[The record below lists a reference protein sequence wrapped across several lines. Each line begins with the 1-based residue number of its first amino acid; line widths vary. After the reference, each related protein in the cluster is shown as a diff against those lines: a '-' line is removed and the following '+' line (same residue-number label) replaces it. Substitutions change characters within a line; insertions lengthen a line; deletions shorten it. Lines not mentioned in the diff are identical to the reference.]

1 LICLGTAAFTWGAVP
16 ARVNNAT
23 DMQFYADHEV
33 RAGMDEILK
42 QHSGELTILV
52 LSSLVLLTLLLLAPQ
67 LLRSHLKVVEIQ
79 HTERMKA
86 LEQGISVRVIDDRSL
101 FAGRTALLVP
111 IVSVCTAGTVT
122 CFLAAYKV
130 DILFSVSLAV
140 WSVAGIVS
148 LAALTGCVALLGRL
162 AQLQAGVEDEELAL
176 NPLENREKQSRS
188 G

>member
-1 LICLGTAAFTWGAVP
+1 MD
-16 ARVNNAT
+16 
-23 DMQFYADHEV
+23 DM
-33 RAGMDEILK
+33 LK
-42 QHSGELTILV
+42 QHSGELTILI

-79 HTERMKA
+79 HAEHMKA
-86 LEQGISVRVIDDRSL
+86 LEKGISVRVLDDRSL

-148 LAALTGCVALLGRL
+148 LAAITGCVALLGRL
-162 AQLQAGVEDEELAL
+162 AQLQSGMENEEFEESSLKK
-176 NPLENREKQSRS
+176 ERRRS
-188 G
+188 

>member
-1 LICLGTAAFTWGAVP
+1 MD
-16 ARVNNAT
+16 
-23 DMQFYADHEV
+23 DM
-33 RAGMDEILK
+33 LK
-42 QHSGELTILV
+42 QHSGELTILI

-79 HTERMKA
+79 HAEHMKA
-86 LEQGISVRVIDDRSL
+86 LEKGISVRILDDRSL

-148 LAALTGCVALLGRL
+148 LAAITGCVALLGRL
-162 AQLQAGVEDEELAL
+162 AQLQAGIQDEELPA
-176 NPLENREKQSRS
+176 NPPENREKYS
-188 G
+188 GPG

>member
-1 LICLGTAAFTWGAVP
+1 MD
-16 ARVNNAT
+16 
-23 DMQFYADHEV
+23 DM
-33 RAGMDEILK
+33 LK

-79 HTERMKA
+79 HAEHMKA
-86 LEQGISVRVIDDRSL
+86 LEKGISVRILDDRSL

-148 LAALTGCVALLGRL
+148 LAAITGCVALLGRL
-162 AQLQAGVEDEELAL
+162 AQLQAGIQDEELPA
-176 NPLENREKQSRS
+176 NPPENREKYS
-188 G
+188 GPG